1 MKPIRK
7 LQFGNFRLKSKLFLR
22 FRHTRFI
29 LDQHSSVSTLAI
41 SDSDETK
48 KDSRACRAKQK
59 SLRSGPAWS
68 KTYRWLFT
76 ARLCA
81 LRRSPELPHY
91 EPFGM
96 WVTRSHLFVSGQF
109 GFSWKFREHLRNFQ
123 YISTYAK
130 KHVKSRDMFVRSKID
145 DRCDAN
151 RNGNQTKFVK
161 LSKDFCDLRKIFW
174 VKQ

>member
-1 MKPIRK
+1 MIAPCA
-7 LQFGNFRLKSKLFLR
+7 
-22 FRHTRFI
+22 I
-29 LDQHSSVSTLAI
+29 LWTSIHVCVCPCQTCVLVPI
-41 SDSDETK
+41 SDSDEAK

-96 WVTRSHLFVSGQF
+96 WVKGSHLFVSGQF

-123 YISTYAK
+123 YISTNAK
-130 KHVKSRDMFVRSKID
+130 KRVKSRDMFVHSKLMTVPTQIEMEI
-145 DRCDAN
+145 RPN
-151 RNGNQTKFVK
+151 SSTRVK
-161 LSKDFCDLRKIFW
+161 TFAICEKYFE
-174 VKQ
+174 